1 MCVLYVV
8 IFHIHRLKDAWPFA
22 VALDSADSWNELA
35 EAALVHID
43 ISIGNACLYVLIA
56 KKKAYTV

>member
-1 MCVLYVV
+1 MCVF
-8 IFHIHRLKDAWPFA
+8 IFHICRLKDAWSFA

-43 ISIGNACLYVLIA
+43 ISIGNDANYEPMLY
-56 KKKAYTV
+56 